1 MFSPIEVAIRPS
13 VTLRWI
19 GGLSHLG
26 VVVLVV
32 QSALPIFAI
41 AGLLVL
47 GVVSFLAGRR
57 PGSDSIRAIRWD
69 ADLRSVALYQSG
81 PDWLQ
86 VDALESV
93 LVWPWLLVL
102 RFRRDGQCFRLV
114 LVRDSLSE
122 SAFRR
127 LSVIAR
133 LAPLQLNEP
142 DQATHN

>member
-26 VVVLVV
+26 GAVLVV
-32 QSALPIFAI
+32 QSALPILAI

-47 GVVSFLAGRR
+47 GVVSFWAGRR
-57 PGSDSIRAIRWD
+57 QGTDSIRALRWD
-69 ADLRSVALYQSG
+69 ADLRSVALYRSG

-86 VDALESV
+86 VDTLESV
-93 LVWPWLLVL
+93 LAWPWLLVL

-114 LVRDSLSE
+114 LVRDSVSG

-133 LAPLQLNEP
+133 LAPLQLNAP